1 MSEAFISSRF
11 SAVIEAPQKALSS
24 PDQSFD
30 TRAATTERSGSSNK
44 RNHAA
49 PMKQTA
55 ALLRTISGTSQS
67 SSFRWQPN
75 ADADGGARL
84 KVGMRRAGED
94 REGGSGMKFAE
105 GKTSEMTFFFPLLDQ
120 GGPGKASIGKEQLP
134 TDIDLSGWLGSHCVD
149 PVEIDSGKKVLT
161 SAGRPIDQS
170 ASQNDRTTGQQ
181 DNTLRTPDR

>member
-11 SAVIEAPQKALSS
+11 SAVIEAPRRRCLARTRVS
-24 PDQSFD
+24 
-30 TRAATTERSGSSNK
+30 TRALQPLSGSGSSSSSSNK

-105 GKTSEMTFFFPLLDQ
+105 GKTSEMTL
-120 GGPGKASIGKEQLP
+120 
-134 TDIDLSGWLGSHCVD
+134 
-149 PVEIDSGKKVLT
+149 
-161 SAGRPIDQS
+161 
-170 ASQNDRTTGQQ
+170 
-181 DNTLRTPDR
+181 

>member
-1 MSEAFISSRF
+1 
-11 SAVIEAPQKALSS
+11 
-24 PDQSFD
+24 
-30 TRAATTERSGSSNK
+30 
-44 RNHAA
+44 
-49 PMKQTA
+49 MKQTA

-105 GKTSEMTFFFPLLDQ
+105 GKTSEMTLGSGQ
-120 GGPGKASIGKEQLP
+120 GVDREGA
-134 TDIDLSGWLGSHCVD
+134 TAMDLSGWLGSHCVD

-161 SAGRPIDQS
+161 SAGGPKKI
-170 ASQNDRTTGQQ
+170 N
-181 DNTLRTPDR
+181 